1 MPGKTR
7 PYEQFGS
14 FILFK
19 KLEADA
25 LGDLWRA
32 ARIDDRH
39 LGPLV
44 ALRRLTGGNRAE
56 LVRSAGDAHGVVPL
70 LNGSS
75 FAKEQIIDVLDGIP
89 FVAHEYSGGRSL
101 RHVIDRARGGS
112 GVTPN
117 PIPIDQAIL
126 MAEK

>member
-19 KLEADA
+19 KLESDA

-32 ARIDDRH
+32 ARVDDRH

-44 ALRRLTGGNRAE
+44 ALRRVTGGNREA
-56 LVRSAGDAHGVVPL
+56 VTQRGPDARAIVPL
-70 LNGSS
+70 LTGTSVVQEQTIAVANGVPV
-75 FAKEQIIDVLDGIP
+75 I
-89 FVAHEYSGGRSL
+89 AHDYAGGHAL
-101 RHVIDRARGGS
+101 
-112 GVTPN
+112 P
-117 PIPIDQAIL
+117 
-126 MAEK
+126 

>member
-7 PYEQFGS
+7 PYEQFGP

-19 KLEADA
+19 KLESDA
-25 LGDLWRA
+25 LGDLFRA

-44 ALRRLTGGNRAE
+44 ALRRLTGGIREA
-56 LVRSAGDAHGVVPL
+56 LVRSASDAKTIVPL
-70 LNGSS
+70 LSGTS
-75 FAKEQIIDVLDGIP
+75 FVKDQQIDVINGTP

-101 RHVIDRARGGS
+101 RHIIERSRGGN
-112 GVTPN
+112 GITPN
-117 PIPIDQAIL
+117 PIPLDQAIL
-126 MAEK
+126 IA

>member
-19 KLEADA
+19 KLESDA

-44 ALRRLTGGNRAE
+44 AMRRLSGGDRDA
-56 LVRSAGDAHGVVPL
+56 LVQAAADAKGIVPL
-70 LNGSS
+70 LSG
-75 FAKEQIIDVLDGIP
+75 IGLVLSGHTHGGQFFPGTGI
-89 FVAHEYSGGRSL
+89 E
-101 RHVIDRARGGS
+101 
-112 GVTPN
+112 N
-117 PIPIDQAIL
+117 
-126 MAEK
+126 

>member
-19 KLEADA
+19 KLESDA

-32 ARIDDRH
+32 ARVDDRH

-44 ALRRLTGGNRAE
+44 ALRRLIGGNREAMTQ
-56 LVRSAGDAHGVVPL
+56 SATDARAIVPL
-70 LNGSS
+70 LTGTS
-75 FAKEQIIDVLDGIP
+75 FVKEQAIDIASGIP
-89 FVAHEYSGGRSL
+89 FVAHEYAGGRSL
-101 RHVIDRARGGS
+101 R
-112 GVTPN
+112 
-117 PIPIDQAIL
+117 
-126 MAEK
+126 